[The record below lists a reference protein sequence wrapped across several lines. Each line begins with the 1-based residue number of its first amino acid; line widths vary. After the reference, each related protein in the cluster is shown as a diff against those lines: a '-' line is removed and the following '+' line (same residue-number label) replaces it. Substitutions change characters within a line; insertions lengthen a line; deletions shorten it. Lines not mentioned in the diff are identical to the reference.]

1 MKEKQ
6 PYEKPKMTFVENQ
19 PERRKSLKKKKL
31 YQYVLQTGSMNVCK
45 MKQENMAMEQ
55 IYRDTLGV
63 RYL

>member
-6 PYEKPKMTFVENQ
+6 PYEKPKMTFIEKQ
-19 PERRKSLKKKKL
+19 SERS
-31 YQYVLQTGSMNVCK
+31 K

>member
-6 PYEKPKMTFVENQ
+6 LYE
-19 PERRKSLKKKKL
+19 KL

-45 MKQENMAMEQ
+45 MKQENMAMGQ